1 MEYTVVKKGVR
12 KINMEPSW
20 EEIANIAILLIEKG
34 EGEKGKEEGRKVVR
48 DMGIRLDTMRAT
60 QEVSKQTM
68 SHALTDIDYLMNNWM
83 EGLDTS
89 VDSSDMDGIRE
100 TIEELREQLRE

>member
-48 DMGIRLDTMRAT
+48 DMGIRLDTIRAT

-68 SHALTDIDYLMNNWM
+68 SHALTDIDYLLK
-83 EGLDTS
+83 EGFDTS
-89 VDSSDMDGIRE
+89 ADDCDMDGIKE